1 MGTYTTNAW
10 LIARIEATQA
20 AIVAY
25 EAAILALAT
34 GAQSYSLD
42 TGQTRQ
48 TVTKANMSEM
58 RNMLLILENRLA
70 TLEARLEGA
79 SFQAVPGF

>member
-1 MGTYTTNAW
+1 MGTHITNAW
-10 LIARIEATQA
+10 LEARITKTKALIE
-20 AIVAY
+20 AY
-25 EAAILALAT
+25 EDAMLALAT

-48 TVTKANMSEM
+48 TVTKANLSEM
-58 RNMLLILENRLA
+58 RNAIMILENRLA

-79 SFQAVPGF
+79 GLQAVPGF